1 MYQLYYSPG
10 ACSMAVH
17 IVLNEMNQPVELI
30 KSAIGVPNPDEKL
43 HKVNPRNQVPV
54 LVVDGKPVL
63 EGGAIITYLCD
74 THKSALIP
82 ASGFERAQALQW
94 LMFANAS
101 LHVGYSKAAFIKKN
115 GGTPDLFEKAC
126 AQIQGMW
133 DQIESQLAATGKP
146 YLCGDNVTAGDI
158 LVTVIANWGFLG
170 HPFTFG
176 PKTKALLKSVSARPA
191 YQKALAAEQVE
202 YKAAA

>member
-17 IVLNEMNQPVELI
+17 VVLNEMNQPVELI
-30 KSAIGVPNPDEKL
+30 KSAIGVPNADPKL
-43 HKVNPRNQVPV
+43 HQVNPRNQVPV
-54 LVVDGKPVL
+54 LVVDGKPLL

-74 THKSALIP
+74 THPSALMP
-82 ASGFERAQALQW
+82 AAGWDRAMALQW
-94 LMFANAS
+94 LMYANAS
-101 LHVGYSKAAFIKKN
+101 LHVAYSKAGFVKKN
-115 GGTPDLFEKAC
+115 GGAPELFEKAC
-126 AQIQGMW
+126 QQIQGMW
-133 DQIESQLAATGKP
+133 DQIEDHLAKSGKP
-146 YLCGDNVTAGDI
+146 YLCGETLTAGDI

-170 HPFTFG
+170 YPFTMG
-176 PKTKALLKSVSARPA
+176 AKTKALLKAVSTRPA